1 MAEPLAAPK
10 PRLAGDPVPPLVTE
24 PDRTVSPPLVPG
36 RTLSEP
42 PSPAEAFAPPRG
54 SGPVEAT
61 QPPVNDNLPGGG
73 TVKPEYARSG
83 QWIRKPGT

>member
-1 MAEPLAAPK
+1 MK
-10 PRLAGDPVPPLVTE
+10 SGVIDFFIGTAGC
-24 PDRTVSPPLVPG
+24 G
-36 RTLSEP
+36 RG
-42 PSPAEAFAPPRG
+42 AEAFAPPRG

>member
-1 MAEPLAAPK
+1 M
-10 PRLAGDPVPPLVTE
+10 
-24 PDRTVSPPLVPG
+24 SPPLLPG

-54 SGPVEAT
+54 SGPVEAQ
-61 QPPVNDNLPGGG
+61 QPQVDDNLPSGG